1 MVQETVGPEQG
12 VGAGDQAAS
21 LRIEHLCV
29 AFPRSAAPLLAAYN
43 VELTVGRGRTL
54 GLVGESGSG
63 KSVTLRA
70 MLGLV
75 PYPGEV
81 LAGEMNW
88 DGGLFDLTRPRSLRR
103 LRGHEIGMVFQDP
116 MASLNPV
123 VKIGD
128 AIAEVVRRRDRASRR
143 EARARSIELL
153 TRVGIPAAP
162 QRVSE
167 YPHQLSGGMRQRVM
181 IALAMAA
188 RPSLL
193 LADEPTTALDV
204 TIQEQ
209 VLDLL
214 MQVQQET
221 KMSMIIVSHDFGV
234 ISSCCDD
241 VAVMYGGRVVESGS
255 LSEVLERPR
264 HPYTRAL
271 LAAVPRLP
279 VEGQGVIEMR
289 PIPGQPPE
297 VRALQPGCIFAPRC
311 IQARPECAQVEMV
324 LDAASPEHG
333 SACPYGEVK

>member
-1 MVQETVGPEQG
+1 MVHE
-12 VGAGDQAAS
+12 AADPAQDIEEVEEKES

-29 AFPRSAAPLLAAYN
+29 AFPRSGAALLAAYN
-43 VELTVGRGRTL
+43 VELSVGRGRTL

-81 LAGEMNW
+81 LAGEMRW
-88 DGGLFDLTRPRSLRR
+88 RGEHFDLTKPRLLRR
-103 LRGHEIGMVFQDP
+103 LRGHAIGMVFQDP

-123 VKIGD
+123 VTIGD
-128 AIAEVVRRRDRASRR
+128 ALGQVIRRRDHASRR
-143 EARARSIELL
+143 QARARSIELL
-153 TRVGIPAAP
+153 ARVGIPAPA

-181 IALAMAA
+181 IALAIAA

-214 MQVQQET
+214 IEVQRDT
-221 KMSMIIVSHDFGV
+221 DMSMIIVSHDFGV

-255 LSEVLERPR
+255 LAAVLERPR

-279 VEGQGVIEMR
+279 AEGQAVVEME

-297 VRALQPGCIFAPRC
+297 VKELQPGCIFAPRC
-311 IQARPECAQVEMV
+311 IQAMPECGAVEMV
-324 LDAASPEHG
+324 LDARSPDHG
-333 SACPYGEVK
+333 SACPYGDLK